1 MRKTVNAND
10 VLVKILLY
18 IHVLM
23 WVLYMPITQLQ
34 LVLLGNRIVTLFHFG
49 ILELAIV
56 ILIFLCNSFR
66 VRKNELTKKA
76 FQMIVFFCIMW
87 ILGFIINPQVYNYW
101 RMYYLIYW
109 IMPFIVITLASQK
122 SVKIQGLKTFML
134 CITVIH
140 SILIISQHF
149 LNDIIWPFSIDDEG
163 KQIFYISSEYY
174 NTGKYMARCP
184 GLSISG
190 LEAGVLLIFGIILVI
205 SITEMN
211 KYLKI
216 LLLALFTIAI
226 FFTGTRNVYL
236 QLIFI
241 IAITIISKLPT
252 LSVKNKMRLN
262 VIATLLAM
270 ALYWFMFNY
279 IDGGVATKNILTD
292 TLSAGIRTQNWINV
306 FKRISEAGI
315 LRTILGQSVWQSAGF
330 DLLIDNMYLELI
342 VLIGVVG
349 CIIYL
354 LFLISV
360 SRYMVKLESSIVGYA
375 YSAFILSS
383 LVYGV
388 ANVLGNSFF
397 TMIILTIVICKN
409 ESNFEIKRGRNYESI
424 ICDK

>member
-18 IHVLM
+18 IHVVM

-34 LVLLGNRIVTLFHFG
+34 LALFGNRIVTLFHFG

-66 VRKNELTKKA
+66 IRRNELTKKV
-76 FQMIVFFCIMW
+76 FQMIAFFGVMW
-87 ILGFIINPQVYNYW
+87 ILGFIVNPEVYNYW

-109 IMPFIVITLASQK
+109 VMPFIVIALASQK
-122 SVKIQGLKTFML
+122 PVKIQRLKIFML

-149 LNDIIWPFSIDDEG
+149 LNDIIWPFSIDGEG

-174 NTGKYMARCP
+174 NTGKYMERCP
-184 GLSISG
+184 GLCISG

-205 SITEMN
+205 SISEMN
-211 KYLKI
+211 KYLRI
-216 LLLALFTIAI
+216 CLLALFVIAI
-226 FFTGTRNVYL
+226 FFTGTRNIYL

-241 IAITIISKLPT
+241 VAITIIAKLPK
-252 LSVKNKMRLN
+252 LSAKNKTRLN
-262 VIATLLAM
+262 IFVTLISMLA
-270 ALYWFMFNY
+270 YWLMFNN
-279 IDGGVATKNILTD
+279 IGGGVATKSILTD

-306 FKRISEAGI
+306 LKKISEAGI
-315 LRTILGQSVWQSAGF
+315 VRIILGQSVWQSAGF
-330 DLLIDNMYLELI
+330 NLLIDNMYLELI
-342 VLIGVVG
+342 VLAGVIG
-349 CIIYL
+349 CIVYL
-354 LFLISV
+354 LFLISI
-360 SRYMVKLESSIVGYA
+360 SRYMVKLDNSIVGYA
-375 YSAFILSS
+375 FSAFILSS

-397 TMIILTIVICKN
+397 TMIILTIIICEN
-409 ESNFEIKRGRNYESI
+409 ESNFEIKKRS
-424 ICDK
+424 KL